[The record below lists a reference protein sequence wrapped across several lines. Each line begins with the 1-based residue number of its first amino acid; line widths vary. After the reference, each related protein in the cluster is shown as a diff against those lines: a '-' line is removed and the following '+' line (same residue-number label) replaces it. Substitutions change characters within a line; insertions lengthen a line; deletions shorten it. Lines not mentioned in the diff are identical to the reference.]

1 MQCPLNLG
9 RAAAT
14 EPGGSVAVENPQ
26 RGGGPPVRDVIPSL
40 SFRIDS
46 LAPEVNKHLL
56 RQLTGVKDSEQQ
68 KDRSSAVVRHS
79 RAQSSVPPPR
89 NRSGVPP
96 KP

>member
-1 MQCPLNLG
+1 MLSIVPELRPYFGAERKEGALQCPLNLG

-26 RGGGPPVRDVIPSL
+26 CGGGPPVRDVIPSL

-56 RQLTGVKDSEQQ
+56 RQLTGVEDSEQQ
-68 KDRSSAVVRHS
+68 KVTDLLLR
-79 RAQSSVPPPR
+79 
-89 NRSGVPP
+89 
-96 KP
+96 